1 MFLPSSVR
9 IAIYIN
15 LCSFPISDGWQQKK
29 PLHPPKTHSFRLGV
43 CFLFPMLWSASSAAG
58 FLRRYSEILPGCVL
72 RNQYQGFLSL
82 LFWSSRTAY
91 LQVFGVLSLHLQPL
105 FFCKLYCL
113 HFVLIFILFI
123 FWHSFFLHF
132 FLFLFYSFEVRVSSF
147 IILHQNKH
155 IKWKIWEEK
164 FSVCISIFPF
174 KTYGLSSDF
183 RHNLG

>member
-9 IAIYIN
+9 IAIYIS
-15 LCSFPISDGWQQKK
+15 LCSFPISDGWQRKK

-72 RNQYQGFLSL
+72 RSQYQGFRFL

-91 LQVFGVLSLHLQPL
+91 LRVSEVHSLLLPPHL
-105 FFCKLYCL
+105 FCKLYCL
-113 HFVLIFILFI
+113 HFVRIFILFI

-147 IILHQNKH
+147 IILHHFQTIQQTVTLTLFYSKQ
-155 IKWKIWEEK
+155 
-164 FSVCISIFPF
+164 IFPF
-174 KTYGLSSDF
+174 QRAKAFLPPSS
-183 RHNLG
+183 